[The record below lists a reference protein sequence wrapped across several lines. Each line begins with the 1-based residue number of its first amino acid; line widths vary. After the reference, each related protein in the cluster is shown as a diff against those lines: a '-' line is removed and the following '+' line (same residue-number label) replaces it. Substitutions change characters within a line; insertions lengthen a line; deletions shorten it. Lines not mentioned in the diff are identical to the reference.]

1 MPRNKG
7 ATPVPFPFETKT
19 LTIGETEYTFKELTV
34 GENDFCADAAKNDKG
49 DIDGRKMMRLMVAK
63 SSVEPKLSL
72 EDLLECPNRV
82 YVKFCEA
89 VNDLNIPADE
99 DDESPNA

>member
-7 ATPVPFPFETKT
+7 ATIVPFPFETKN

-34 GENDFCADAAKNDKG
+34 GENDACADAAKGPDGN
-49 DIDGRKMMRLMVAK
+49 IDGRKMMRLMVSK

-72 EDLLECPNRV
+72 EDLAECPNRL
-82 YVKFCEA
+82 YIKFCEV
-89 VNDLNIPADE
+89 VNALNIPDDE
-99 DDESPNA
+99 DDDPNA